1 MATKP
6 AAPAAPTTPRPRKLT
21 LSEAEA
27 HATAANAV
35 LLQATERELK
45 DQRKAKK
52 AAQVAERAAQVAAR
66 TAADKATQA
75 AANAAAMQRRLGT
88 TPAPTAPAAAAP
100 AAPATPTIP
109 APAPAAAPMVTR
121 TPAAPAPAAAAPA
134 APATP
139 TIPAPAAAAPV
150 APTPAP
156 TIPAPAPVAAPV
168 VNPTSMWPATTSVVA
183 PTAPVTRF
191 LGNWRNASIWTRIV
205 IVLAAI
211 VGAFIFLILGKATAG
226 IIRWGTSDW
235 WSWMTTGMVFIWQVG
250 LIVCGFGLGG
260 WLATYWF
267 ARRR

>member
-88 TPAPTAPAAAAP
+88 TPAPT
-100 AAPATPTIP
+100 
-109 APAPAAAPMVTR
+109 
-121 TPAAPAPAAAAPA
+121 APAAAAPA